1 MSVGI
6 DLQRGL
12 GRLNPRVAA
21 VSLLGLL
28 LVVLAACGGGD
39 RVSSFS
45 PQRLLVFGDE
55 ANVIAGSD
63 GLLYTADA
71 PPVAITTQAGA
82 KYSVN
87 GRNLA
92 DTGAPLTTYNCS
104 ALAIWVQAVAAHYG
118 IGLVAVPPNATT
130 ATVAPDACNPYTT
143 GPARGRIY
151 AQVGARVATV
161 ATQVANH
168 QISTGTGFFNTD
180 LVTVMVGQRDVL
192 DAYALYPAQS
202 EDAVVAM
209 AEAAGRALGAQVNT
223 IATAGGRVLIATI
236 PNQGATPFAVAQET
250 VGAGRAALLT
260 RMSQRF
266 NAGLRAAL
274 LNDGRLIGLVQAD
287 EQLQFVINNPSIFGY
302 ASVTASACSNVSV
315 PSASAPFLPTN
326 EVLNCVAPTAATAS
340 APATTGTLV
349 TGASVSNY
357 LWVDPYRFNA
367 DAHNRIGNLAITRAV
382 NNPF

>member
-6 DLQRGL
+6 DLHRGWR
-12 GRLNPRVAA
+12 RLSPRVAA
-21 VSLLGLL
+21 ASVLGLL
-28 LVVLAACGGGD
+28 LVVMAACGGGD

-87 GRNLA
+87 ARNLDA
-92 DTGAPLTTYNCS
+92 GGAPLATYNCS
-104 ALAIWVQAVAAHYG
+104 ALAIWVQAVAARYG
-118 IGLVAVPPNATT
+118 IGLAAVPPNATT

-168 QISTGTGFFNTD
+168 QISTGTGFSNTD
-180 LVTVMVGQRDVL
+180 LVTVMVGQRDIL

-202 EDAVVAM
+202 EDAVVAI
-209 AEAAGRALGAQVNT
+209 AEAAGRALGTQVNA

-236 PNQGATPFAVAQET
+236 PNQGATPFAAAQNLIGGER
-250 VGAGRAALLT
+250 GPLLT
-260 RMSQRF
+260 RMTQRF

-287 EQLQFVINNPSIFGY
+287 EQLQFVINNPSVFGY
-302 ASVTASACSNVSV
+302 ASTSAVACSGLTA
-315 PSASAPFLPTN
+315 PSASAPFVPTN
-326 EVLNCVAPTAATAS
+326 ELLNCVAPTAATAS

-357 LWVDPYRFNA
+357 LWADHYRFNV
-367 DAHNRIGNLAITRAV
+367 DAHSRIGNLAITRAV